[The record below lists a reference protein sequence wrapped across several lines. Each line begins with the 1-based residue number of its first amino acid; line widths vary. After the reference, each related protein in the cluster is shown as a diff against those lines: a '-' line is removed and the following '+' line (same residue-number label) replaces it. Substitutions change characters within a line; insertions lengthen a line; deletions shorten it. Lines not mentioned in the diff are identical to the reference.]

1 MSNLHK
7 RAMEAVLQAAQHDIV
22 GTLKEREIGD
32 RHSEEADEAV
42 LDVAILHAYRIFV
55 RICGSR
61 DWMSTANCSPSLPAN
76 WPMKWRRTPTAITTE
91 RVRYNS
97 LRFERLR
104 PPPAAR
110 SSM

>member
-55 RICGSR
+55 RISGEQGL
-61 DWMSTANCSPSLPAN
+61 DVDGQLFAELAGELADDAAVELGGEDAVPG
-76 WPMKWRRTPTAITTE
+76 
-91 RVRYNS
+91 
-97 LRFERLR
+97 FEGVAVFRL
-104 PPPAAR
+104 
-110 SSM
+110 

>member
-55 RICGSR
+55 GSAGNG
-61 DWMSTANCSPSLPAN
+61 DWTPTANCLPNLAGELADEMAQDN
-76 WPMKWRRTPTAITTE
+76 DSD
-91 RVRYNS
+91 YD
-97 LRFERLR
+97 
-104 PPPAAR
+104 
-110 SSM
+110 